1 MTVTCSEVRVA
12 LLAASHIAELTL
24 ARQAEEDAEAASST
38 PDADLSRQLAARRE
52 RARRDAAAALQATL
66 DPLWWDAATS
76 ESIDLAYQA
85 VIVWGRTDRDVIRL
99 ANRFTEALHTRY
111 GVRITSSLSESRSTT
126 GRSACG
132 ANVRRRRFGDT
143 ARISGVDPG
152 R

>member
-24 ARQAEEDAEAASST
+24 ARRAEEDAEAAT
-38 PDADLSRQLAARRE
+38 AMPDTELTHQLTARRE
-52 RARRDAAAALQATL
+52 RARREAAAALQAAL

-85 VIVWGRTDRDVIRL
+85 VIVWGRTDRDLTRL
-99 ANRFTEALHTRY
+99 ADLFTEALHTRY
-111 GVRITSSLSESRSTT
+111 AVRIPSTLSQPRAAN
-126 GRSACG
+126 GPSAG
-132 ANVRRRRFGDT
+132 GSDGRRRRFGDT
-143 ARISGVDPG
+143 ARVLGVEPG